1 MAHPLNFED
10 PSILRV
16 LVGLAV
22 ALVIVQPRISR
33 WIAKRREADGV
44 EGTDHHSI
52 TPLLLIFTFLIGI
65 YGGCFT
71 AAQGV
76 LMMAV
81 MGVMLPEPLQR
92 LNGTRNVLSALVNVV
107 AGTVFALIAP
117 INWPVVALLAVG
129 SNLGGQLGAQVGL
142 KLKPAALRGVIVM
155 VGVGAMVQLV
165 TK

>member
-107 AGTVFALIAP
+107 AGTV
-117 INWPVVALLAVG
+117 LLSSRRSTGLLSPCSLSARTSVG
-129 SNLGGQLGAQVGL
+129 SSAPRSGSS
-142 KLKPAALRGVIVM
+142 
-155 VGVGAMVQLV
+155 
-165 TK
+165 